1 MLAARVRYVL
11 KTPTSCQWKSLIA
24 VLPKSRQEINT
35 ATAQRKLIVQKIREI
50 RVHMS
55 TNLSSSSGFKLQ
67 SSLTEEQR
75 NLWSN
80 QLFEVFPEELRA
92 LLKRLCEI
100 TVSECQRIATTKLF
114 HLFSFNASI

>member
-1 MLAARVRYVL
+1 MPVEKFDSSAAKITTRNKHCNR
-11 KTPTSCQWKSLIA
+11 
-24 VLPKSRQEINT
+24 PK
-35 ATAQRKLIVQKIREI
+35 KIDCAENREI